1 MTQAQRERRHQDN
14 LERINQ
20 VQVVSGRG
28 DRMRVD
34 HEATLLERARLMEEE
49 VRAHRATERGLAAL
63 DRLLRVAEER
73 QSRNTVDVTTF
84 VAAIWNGKP
93 LPLDTLRGLEQ
104 TIGDD
109 MLDVLDAWRYAR
121 LNLVENVKG
130 GPARVARLLAP
141 PVALPHGR

>member
-1 MTQAQRERRHQDN
+1 MTQAKRERRHQDK

-49 VRAHRATERGLAAL
+49 VRAHRATEKGLAAL

-73 QSRNTVDVTTF
+73 QSRDARD
-84 VAAIWNGKP
+84 VAAFIAALWNGEP
-93 LPLDTLRGLEQ
+93 LPLATLRGLEQ
-104 TIGDD
+104 ANGDD
-109 MLDVLDAWRYAR
+109 MLEVLDAWRYAR

-130 GPARVARLLAP
+130 GPIRVARLLAP
-141 PVALPHGR
+141 QVAAGG

>member
-1 MTQAQRERRHQDN
+1 MTQARRERRHQDN

-49 VRAHRATERGLAAL
+49 VRAHRATEKGLAAL

-73 QSRNTVDVTTF
+73 QHRSAPDIAAL
-84 VAAIWNGKP
+84 VAALWNSEP
-93 LPLDTLRGLEQ
+93 LPLATLRGLDQ
-104 TIGDD
+104 AIGDD
-109 MLDVLDAWRYAR
+109 MLEVLDAFRHAR

-130 GPARVARLLAP
+130 GPARVARLLQPKLA
-141 PVALPHGR
+141 ASG